1 MSHLK
6 CTFNYLPRRCQGFS
20 IVEMMVAMVIALI
33 LLGGIAQI
41 FLSSRQSFTIQNTL
55 GRQQENGRYGTNII
69 SQDLRRT
76 GYWGGNAD
84 VSGVTG
90 TEPPIAPAATCNT
103 GDNSWGRMIDRRV
116 FGLNHTETAPLGAY
130 ACINDG
136 NGHSSHD
143 VLVMR
148 FASPWLVFP
157 TPTTNQRPIENDS
170 TLYIRSSLTIS
181 DLAGRI
187 FKGSAEVGSGGPDPA
202 NDMNGGAAAPPSE
215 RTSELI
221 ARAYYIGPSGQQTC
235 NGIAVPSL
243 YREKLDNNG
252 QPVAEEIAYGV
263 DNLQIRYGLDTT
275 GNCST
280 DASGVTTCTGDG
292 SVDVY
297 LDAGSDG
304 LDEDSEWDQVVA
316 VRYWLLTRAECPETG
331 YTNGNTYTMG
341 DLVYTPADGFRR
353 QLYQSTVKLRNI

>member
-1 MSHLK
+1 MNHSK
-6 CTFNYLPRRCQGFS
+6 NTFNNPHRRCQGFS
-20 IVEMMVAMVIALI
+20 IVEMMVAMVISLI

-55 GRQQENGRYGTNII
+55 GRQQENGRYSANVL

-103 GDNSWGRMIDRRV
+103 GDNTWGRMIDRRI
-116 FGLNHTETAPLGAY
+116 FGLNHTETAPLGTY

-157 TPTTNQRPIENDS
+157 TPTTNQRPIENNS
-170 TLYIRSSLTIS
+170 SLYIRSSLTIS
-181 DLAGRI
+181 DQAGRI
-187 FKGSAEVGSGGPDPA
+187 FKGSDASDTANEMRVGV
-202 NDMNGGAAAPPSE
+202 AAQPSE
-215 RTSELI
+215 RTSELV
-221 ARAYYIGPSGQQTC
+221 ARVYYIGPSGQTC
-235 NGIAVPSL
+235 QGISVPSL
-243 YREKLDNNG
+243 FRERLDSNG
-252 QPVAEEIAYGV
+252 QPVAEEVAYGV
-263 DNLQIRYGLDTT
+263 DNLQVRYGLDT
-275 GNCST
+275 N
-280 DASGVTTCTGDG
+280 GDD

-297 LDAGSDG
+297 LDAGTSG
-304 LDEDSEWDQVVA
+304 LNEDTEWDQVIA
-316 VRYWLLTRAECPETG
+316 VRYWLLTRSECPETG
-331 YTNGNTYTMG
+331 YTNDNTYTMG
-341 DLVYTPADGFRR
+341 DQAYAPDDGFRR

>member
-1 MSHLK
+1 MNH
-6 CTFNYLPRRCQGFS
+6 FNSTTSQRPRYSEGFS
-20 IVEMMVAMVIALI
+20 IVEMMVAMVISLI
-33 LLGGIAQI
+33 LLAGIAQI
-41 FLSSRQSFTIQNTL
+41 FMSSKQSFTIQNTL
-55 GRQQENGRYGTNII
+55 GRQQENGRYASNVL

-103 GDNSWGRMIDRRV
+103 GDNTWARMIDRRI
-116 FGLNHTETAPLGAY
+116 FGLNHTETAALGAY

-136 NGHSSHD
+136 NGHLSRD

-157 TPTTNQRPIENDS
+157 TPVTNQRPIENNS
-170 TLYIRSSLTIS
+170 RLYIRSSLTIS
-181 DLAGRI
+181 DEAGRI
-187 FKGSAEVGSGGPDPA
+187 FKGSDKASSD

-221 ARAYYIGPSGQQTC
+221 TRAYYIGPSGQTC

-243 YREKLDNNG
+243 YREELDTNG
-252 QPVAEEIAYGV
+252 RPVAEEVAYGV
-263 DNLQIRYGLDTT
+263 DNLQVRYGLDSIGQHSIT
-275 GNCST
+275 G
-280 DASGVTTCTGDG
+280 ASCVVKNSATCTGDG

-297 LDAGSDG
+297 LDAGSSG
-304 LDEDSEWDQVVA
+304 LNEDSEWEQVIA

-331 YTNGNTYTMG
+331 YTNSNTYTMG
-341 DLVYTPADGFRR
+341 DQAYTPNDSFRR
-353 QLYQSTVKLRNI
+353 QLYQSIVKLRNI